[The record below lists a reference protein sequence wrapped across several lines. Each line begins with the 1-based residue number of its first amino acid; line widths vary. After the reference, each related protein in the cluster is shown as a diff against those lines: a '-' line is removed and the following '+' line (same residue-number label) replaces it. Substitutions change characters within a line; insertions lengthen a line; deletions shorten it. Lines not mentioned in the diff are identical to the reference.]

1 METANQNTIQWT
13 KKVHIFK
20 SLTILKQLGI
30 AIGIPFGFV
39 IVFLLISSGGSR
51 DTVYGVGLIILTL
64 LLTYLFIRIV
74 YGGMYQAEF
83 IVDEKGIQ
91 CISEKKQ
98 DRKNKIVNILTV
110 LAGFLSQKPAVA
122 GAGILAETKTSVFVP
137 WENIRKVKYVDKEY
151 VVIINGGLT
160 ENIALFCTIENYS
173 LVKNTVRSRL

>member
-1 METANQNTIQWT
+1 METTNQNTIQWT

-20 SLTILKQLGI
+20 SLTILKHLGI

-51 DTVYGVGLIILTL
+51 DTLYGVGLIILTL
-64 LLTYLFIRIV
+64 LLTYIFIRIV

-83 IVDEKGIQ
+83 AVDEKGIQ
-91 CISEKKQ
+91 CISQQGQE
-98 DRKNKIVNILTV
+98 RKNKIVNMLTV

-122 GAGILAETKTSVFVP
+122 GAGILAEAKSHVFIP

-151 VVIINGGLT
+151 VVIISGGLA
-160 ENIALFCTIENYS
+160 ENIALFCTRENYP
-173 LVKNTVRSRL
+173 LVKNAIRSKL